1 MSRVIVIGGGL
12 SGLSAAH
19 TVLERGGNVLVLDK
33 MAFCGGN
40 STKATSGINGA
51 LTRTQQDLGIPDS
64 AETFYRDT
72 AASALKGQFQENDGF
87 MDPKNN
93 PYLPLNRVLAYHSAP
108 AVHWLQDAFN
118 LDLSLVGQLGGASFP
133 RTHRGKEKFP
143 GMTITYALMEKL
155 EKIIEEHPHRA
166 TLLTKARATELITEN
181 GAVVGVKY
189 EKGGKTFTEHGP
201 VVVATGG
208 FGADFTENSILQQV
222 RPEWAHLPTT
232 NGPHCTGDGLKMC
245 RAIGGGDVDLEW
257 VQVHPTGMVH
267 PDEPDAK
274 VKFLAAEALRGAGGI
289 ILDNQGHRFVDEL
302 QRRDHVTGKMW
313 DRKAGP
319 YRLVLNSAAA
329 SQLTWHVEHYEG
341 RGLMKKVNGGAE
353 LAALIGCPEANLST
367 TFNAYNKNS
376 KTGKPEP
383 VTGKKF
389 FPACPWSTNDSYY
402 VAEITPVIHY
412 TMGGVTCNEES
423 AVTTSFPNGDVIPG
437 VFVAGEVMGAVH
449 GRNRLGGSSLLDCVV
464 FGRVAGNSAARYQ
477 LGQLASGK
485 VSAASGASGLVNL
498 TIDPNTKSVTIN
510 FDGNTAPAAASA
522 GPAGESGKIPRDTSY
537 DFDGEGNSDKAEKA
551 EEGDKEYTMAEV
563 AKHTTK
569 DDCWVVVNGEVLN
582 ATSFLEEHPGGA
594 KAIMLYAGKDATK
607 EFNMLHEANVVKKY
621 APEIIIGTLKP
632 SAKL

>member
-12 SGLSAAH
+12 AGLSAAH
-19 TVLERGGNVLVLDK
+19 TVLERGGSVMVLDK
-33 MAFCGGN
+33 MSFCGGN

-72 AASALKGQFQENDGF
+72 AASALKGEHQENDGF

-93 PYLPLNRVLAYHSAP
+93 PYLPLNRVLAYESAP

-155 EKIIEEHPHRA
+155 EKIIKEQPHRA
-166 TLLTKARATELITEN
+166 ALLTKTRATELIHEN
-181 GAVVGVKY
+181 GTVVGVKY
-189 EKGGKTFTEHGP
+189 EKGGKTFTERGP
-201 VVVATGG
+201 VIVATGG
-208 FGADFTENSILQQV
+208 FGADFSENSILRQV

-245 RAIGGGDVDLEW
+245 RAIGGGDVDLEY

-267 PDEPDAK
+267 PNEPDAK

-289 ILDNQGHRFVDEL
+289 VIDNQGHRFVDEL

-313 DRKAGP
+313 DRDAGP

-329 SQLTWHVEHYEG
+329 AQLTWHVEHYEG
-341 RGLMKKVNGGAE
+341 RGLMKKANSGAE
-353 LAALIGCPEANLST
+353 LAAIVGCPEANLRNTFDSYNHAST
-367 TFNAYNKNS
+367 T
-376 KTGKPEP
+376 GHPEAS
-383 VTGKKF
+383 TGKKF

-412 TMGGVTCNEES
+412 TMGGVTCNTEA
-423 AVTTSFPNGDVIPG
+423 AVIKSFPDGDVVPG
-437 VFVAGEVMGAVH
+437 VYVAGEVMGAIH

-464 FGRVAGNSAARYQ
+464 FGRVAGDSAARYQ
-477 LGQLASGK
+477 LAQLASGA
-485 VSAASGASGLVNL
+485 VSAPGRASGLVNL
-498 TIDPNTKSVTIN
+498 VVDPNNKSVTIV
-510 FDGNTAPAAASA
+510 FGEGAGSAAAA
-522 GPAGESGKIPRDTSY
+522 NTPAGETGSIPRDTSY
-537 DFDGEGNSDKAEKA
+537 DFDGEGNPDKSDEASTEQ
-551 EEGDKEYTMAEV
+551 KEYTLADV
-563 AKHTTK
+563 AKHTTAE
-569 DDCWVVVNGEVLN
+569 DCWVAVNGAVLDV
-582 ATSFLEEHPGGA
+582 TSFLEDHPGGA
-594 KAIMLYAGKDATK
+594 KAILLYAGKDASK
-607 EFNMLHEANVVKKY
+607 EFNMLHEANVVDKY
-621 APEIIIGTLKP
+621 APECIIGTLKP
-632 SAKL
+632 TAKL